1 MSGHSHLSNVDEI
14 IDIFETSYIQNN
26 GVYERDYYYI
36 VANPLT
42 YDELEELYQKRRKLY
57 YEYTSLLFNGHPL
70 DLIRYFSEIVP
81 TSMLEYTTTLVD
93 LISSQALPTPFTTR
107 NGKEDLVFKY
117 KTSIILKGN
126 TPSNANISHIIRC
139 EKESILIEINH
150 FGSVYI
156 QLLEDA

>member
-26 GVYERDYYYI
+26 GLYERDYYYI

-81 TSMLEYTTTLVD
+81 TSMLEYATTLVD
-93 LISSQALPTPFTTR
+93 LISSQTLPTPFTTR
-107 NGKEDLVFKY
+107 DGKEDLVFKY
-117 KTSIILKGN
+117 KTSIIFKK
-126 TPSNANISHIIRC
+126 TDANISHIIRC